1 MVHEAQQ
8 RKASILD
15 ELTSAKNLLERKI
28 EELRSFEK
36 DYRGRLKGFI
46 SEQLEKLEHTAVDPA
61 ADQAEVT
68 RRTTHNPDVSHVR
81 RGGAFAPP
89 LRVSAG
95 WALSH
100 FGVFALWLRWRT
112 RILCRTALARHHV
125 IDDEMR
131 IQGWLPRES
140 WPRPSRLS
148 RRPAGP

>member
-61 ADQAEVT
+61 ADQAEG
-68 RRTTHNPDVSHVR
+68 D
-81 RGGAFAPP
+81 AE
-89 LRVSAG
+89 
-95 WALSH
+95 
-100 FGVFALWLRWRT
+100 
-112 RILCRTALARHHV
+112 
-125 IDDEMR
+125 DDA
-131 IQGWLPRES
+131 QQS
-140 WPRPSRLS
+140 
-148 RRPAGP
+148 